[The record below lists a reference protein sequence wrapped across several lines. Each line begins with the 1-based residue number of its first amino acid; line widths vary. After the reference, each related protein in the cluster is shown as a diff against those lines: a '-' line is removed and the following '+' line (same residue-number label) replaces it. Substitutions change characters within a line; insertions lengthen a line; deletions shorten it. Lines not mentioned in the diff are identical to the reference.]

1 MITAAGG
8 REIKT
13 VHDPLCL
20 VAATPVGGKLQLMI
34 VRDGKQK
41 TVEASIGEMPQYLA
55 SEEREAAHL
64 GSGKAANVLGVELLP
79 LDPQLRRELRVPNDL
94 QAVVVGQ
101 VASGNPAGELSIQ
114 PVP

>member
-1 MITAAGG
+1 VITAAGG
-8 REIKT
+8 HDIKT
-13 VHDPLCL
+13 VHDPSCL
-20 VAATPVGGKLQLMI
+20 VAATPVGGKLQLTI

-41 TVEASIGEMPQYLA
+41 TVEVSIGEMPQYLA
-55 SEEREAAHL
+55 SEEREAALL